1 MNTSLADSASLAVR
15 RVVVELERHVAS
27 GGWDAPVRVFA
38 LVRTAGALERD
49 SGLAARLP
57 ADVVAAAQA
66 DPDHLTAVEQ
76 EGLPE
81 AETLHDLL
89 GHLSW
94 PDSVDGAAVVV
105 ERVVVPPE
113 VETQMPQDERE
124 AVEWLQAHPSRR
136 DVRLAAAVLRDGTHA
151 CALRARDHDAD
162 DKVAV
167 GPDLAPGLVAVVAAT
182 LEPVDGGRAAGHPH
196 RH

>member
-1 MNTSLADSASLAVR
+1 LCLIPAGREDRGVDIPLSDTRTLAVT
-15 RVVVELERHVAS
+15 RVAVELERHVAAD
-27 GGWDAPVRVFA
+27 GWDAPIRIFA

-49 SGLAARLP
+49 ATLRERLP
-57 ADVVAAAQA
+57 PDVIAAAGA

-89 GHLSW
+89 GRLAW

-105 ERVVVPPE
+105 ERSVIPPE
-113 VETQMPQDERE
+113 VEAQMPKDEQE
-124 AVEWLQAHPSRR
+124 ALSWLQAHPERR
-136 DVRLAAAVLRDGTHA
+136 DVRLAAAILRGGEHA

-162 DKVAV
+162 DQVAV
-167 GPDLAPGLVAVVAAT
+167 GPELAPGLVAAVAET
-182 LEPVDGGRAAGHPH
+182 LNY
-196 RH
+196 